1 MLGTENDSGG
11 EWGFLLD
18 GVAREVLLFSLF
30 FLPLL
35 PSTLLENGA
44 ALENT
49 Q

>member
-11 EWGFLLD
+11 EWGFPLD
-18 GVAREVLLFSLF
+18 GVAREVLLFPLF